1 MAKFSE
7 LMHHP
12 WLSPLRR
19 RLTTGDAAY
28 PSSATVADSDR
39 RTTADLV
46 EASCI
51 NTQLPPAQAFSIAQA
66 TDPTLSTDVANA
78 NDSSQDA
85 PSALGW
91 APQTTPPPRG
101 GLARP
106 AQVGLLGLAIVALWW
121 TWPRS
126 GAPDFTL
133 AAAWNN
139 RNPAP
144 ETVALAVV
152 NPANAARATAA
163 AGSGIMATLQSVQ
176 ATVTPFFPSIIV
188 VTPTAAGTV
197 TQPNTAPDVTT
208 EDSADRSAAPVI
220 ILEASTLITG
230 ETPALIEVELP
241 NAGVANAAL
250 LQPAAQP
257 EAVVVALLPTA
268 TPSPTTEP
276 QILPLATVPRVE
288 VLPAAGADA
297 TATPVPPSPT
307 PTTIPSPTPPA
318 VGPGRLWSTF
328 TPKPVA
334 QSDHF
339 WVANP
344 FAGFA
349 SNRFASPNYQF
360 GSTAG
365 NRYRPHHGLDISN
378 PLGTPVQAGVEGVV
392 VHAGLDDPD
401 VLGPYP
407 NFYGQAVVIL
417 LDRRLP
423 VAGGELD
430 VFLLHGHLSEVRVTV
445 GQRVQP
451 SDIVGLV
458 GMTGIA
464 IGPHLHIEVR
474 LGANTYSH
482 SVNPWLWLE
491 PAPGNGAVA
500 VRVLTADGRTWAG
513 AKVSI
518 ARFQRG
524 QAIWA
529 RQIETYL
536 DTENIGPDPAWGEN
550 GAMGDVPAGTYYL
563 IANIDG
569 ESIRAEFDVR
579 AGETTFVEIRTN
591 R

>member
-1 MAKFSE
+1 MAKFLE
-7 LMHHP
+7 FMHHP
-12 WLSPLRR
+12 WLARLRRHPKDSAAASPSVEIEANPDGCYEPALSAPAETPAAHPQPQAASIAHLATVSPLSPPAES
-19 RLTTGDAAY
+19 TN
-28 PSSATVADSDR
+28 SSAAADAEATAPGWSSSPTPAR
-39 RTTADLV
+39 NVLPRT
-46 EASCI
+46 
-51 NTQLPPAQAFSIAQA
+51 
-66 TDPTLSTDVANA
+66 
-78 NDSSQDA
+78 
-85 PSALGW
+85 
-91 APQTTPPPRG
+91 
-101 GLARP
+101 
-106 AQVGLLGLAIVALWW
+106 AQVGLLGLAVVVLWW
-121 TWPRS
+121 TWPRAD
-126 GAPDFTL
+126 GPDLTF
-133 AAAWNN
+133 AAVWNS

-144 ETVALAVV
+144 EAAALAVV

-163 AGSGIMATLQSVQ
+163 AQSGIMATLQSVQ
-176 ATVTPFFPSIIV
+176 ATATPFFPSIIV
-188 VTPTAAGTV
+188 VTPTAVGRAADTTAAAGSE
-197 TQPNTAPDVTT
+197 AP
-208 EDSADRSAAPVI
+208 PVI
-220 ILEASTLITG
+220 ILESSALITESAPARIELELPAPALLPAVAVEP
-230 ETPALIEVELP
+230 ETPEETVVIE
-241 NAGVANAAL
+241 
-250 LQPAAQP
+250 
-257 EAVVVALLPTA
+257 LLPTA
-268 TPSPTTEP
+268 TPTPGA
-276 QILPLATVPRVE
+276 ATQDDAPANIPRVE
-288 VLPAAGADA
+288 IVPVAGQAA
-297 TATPVPPSPT
+297 TATPIPPTAT
-307 PTTIPSPTPPA
+307 PTVNPSPTPPKI
-318 VGPGRLWSTF
+318 GPGRLWSTF
-328 TPKPVA
+328 TPRPAA

-392 VHAGLDDPD
+392 VHAGPDDPD

-407 NFYGQAVVIL
+407 NFYGQTVVIL

-430 VFLLHGHLSEVRVTV
+430 VYVLHGHLSEVRVTV

-451 SDIVGLV
+451 GDIVGLV

-482 SVNPWLWLE
+482 TVNPWLWLQ
-491 PAPGNGAVA
+491 PAPGNGVVA

-518 ARFQRG
+518 ARFQGG
-524 QAIWA
+524 QAVWA

-550 GAMGDVPAGTYYL
+550 GVMGDVPAGSYYL
-563 IANIDG
+563 IANIDN
-569 ESIRAEFDVR
+569 ESIRAEFEVR
-579 AGETTFVEIRTN
+579 AGETTFVEIRTS